1 MRLNPT
7 HIRKGILVSI
17 LMILFGNAITLFEL
31 PLREF
36 TWRILL
42 SNSLYALI
50 IGGAMALG
58 IFRIIAWLD
67 RKYPWLQNPGKRIVY
82 QLVFTIGYCL
92 GVVALF
98 ILIFAWFNRERITDE
113 ILVSNVMFMV
123 KVTLFFLILSML
135 ITNAILFFVNWK
147 KSAVVQ
153 EQLKREQLDLQY
165 ETLKNQVN
173 PHFLFNSLN
182 AITSLI
188 KKEPDK
194 AIEFTRKLSEV
205 YRYVLEQR
213 DNEIVP
219 VERETKFLE
228 SYVFLQKIRFGKNLK
243 VTVEVGERD
252 RYIIP
257 LSLQMLVENAIKHN
271 IVSAEFPL
279 HVEIFSENGE
289 YLVVRNNVK
298 KKPSG
303 KSSGIGLEN
312 IRSRYEFFTSKP
324 VVVENDEKSF
334 VVKIP
339 MISEGLND

>member
-1 MRLNPT
+1 MRFNPRL
-7 HIRKGILVSI
+7 IRKGILICI
-17 LMILFGNAITLFEL
+17 LMILIGNAITLFEL
-31 PLREF
+31 PIREF
-36 TWRILL
+36 TWKIFL
-42 SNSLYALI
+42 SNSLYALM

-58 IFRIIAWLD
+58 IFHIIGWLD
-67 RKYPWLQNPGKRIVY
+67 RKYPWLQNPGKRIAW
-82 QLVFTIGYCL
+82 QLLFTIGYCL
-92 GVVALF
+92 AVVALF

-113 ILVSNVMFMV
+113 ILFENVLFMV

-147 KSAVVQ
+147 KAAVAQ
-153 EQLKREQLDLQY
+153 EQLKREQLSLQY

-182 AITSLI
+182 AITSMI
-188 KKEPDK
+188 RKEPDK

-205 YRYVLEQR
+205 YRYVLEQK

-219 VERETKFLE
+219 VEKELEFLE
-228 SYVFLQKIRFGKNLK
+228 SYIFLQKIRFGKNLK
-243 VTVEVGERD
+243 VTVEVGEKN

-279 HVEIFSENGE
+279 YVEIFSENNG

-298 KKPSG
+298 KKQAG
-303 KSSGIGLEN
+303 KSSGIGLKN
-312 IRSRYEFFTSKP
+312 IHSRYELFTSNP
-324 VVVENDEKSF
+324 VIVENNEAYF
-334 VVKIP
+334 MVKIP
-339 MISEGLND
+339 MITELLNY